1 MIHRAQGLAL
11 DYLNFDPHGVHKH
24 GLTYTTLSYI
34 KEKNKQ
40 INYFNL
46 GSESFQIDPSIATE
60 LHGLQRVACWN
71 VLITRPHTLCN
82 SHMFILFS

>member
-46 GSESFQIDPSIATE
+46 GSEKLS
-60 LHGLQRVACWN
+60 N
-71 VLITRPHTLCN
+71 
-82 SHMFILFS
+82 